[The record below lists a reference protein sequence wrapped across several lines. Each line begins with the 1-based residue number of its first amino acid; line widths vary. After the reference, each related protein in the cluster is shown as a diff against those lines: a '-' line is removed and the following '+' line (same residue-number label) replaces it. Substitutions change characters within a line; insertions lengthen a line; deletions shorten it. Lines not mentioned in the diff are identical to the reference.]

1 MATKKVLML
10 SVDAPSPVGLNP
22 MSLAPDDRRKS
33 LFPVADSRRS
43 SVFQMGNILSTKKAS
58 KKLGK
63 SDKRETSPFQPAIN
77 YEPTYRMEPSAKFQS
92 HTVRNILKCT
102 LDERLEEFQYNAKMA
117 PTMSQV
123 LTDEIKERTKQLCMD
138 RYKIIVTVI
147 LGEKRDQGVM
157 VTSRCAWEPKFDSY
171 ATYSYQ
177 NKTIF
182 CTATAYG
189 IYMD

>member
-1 MATKKVLML
+1 MAAKKVLMV
-10 SVDAPSPVGLNP
+10 SVDASSPVGL
-22 MSLAPDDRRKS
+22 APIPLVSDERRRS
-33 LFPVADSRRS
+33 LFPIVDSRRS
-43 SVFQMGNILSTKKAS
+43 SVFQIGGLLSTKKAA
-58 KKLGK
+58 KKIK
-63 SDKRETSPFQPAIN
+63 SDKRETSPFQPALT

-92 HTVRNILKCT
+92 HRARNVLKYT
-102 LDERLEEFQYNAKMA
+102 LDERLEGFQYNTKMA

-123 LTDEIKERTKQLCMD
+123 LTDEIKERVKQMCMD

-147 LGEKRDQGVM
+147 LGQKREQGVI

-182 CTATAYG
+182 CTATVYG